1 MPVAYQA
8 LARAQG
14 CREGQTGRLSLLWF
28 NSATNM
34 KNSQKGVALI
44 EFALVLPLLLL
55 LSLIVTEYGRALYQY
70 NTLTKSVRDA
80 VRYLSSKDPGT
91 GIAQA
96 KNLVVYGNPMGTGT
110 PLALGLTAAH
120 VPDPVW
126 QLTGASPVINTV
138 TIRITNYTFVPLFA
152 SVFGLNFGNITY
164 ADITATMRAP
174 L

>member
-1 MPVAYQA
+1 M
-8 LARAQG
+8 
-14 CREGQTGRLSLLWF
+14 T
-28 NSATNM
+28 M
-34 KNSQKGVALI
+34 KIMKIRQRGVALV
-44 EFALVLPLLLL
+44 ELALVIPFLLLL
-55 LSLIVTEYGRALYQY
+55 TFITTEFGRAMYEY
-70 NTLTKSVRDA
+70 NAVTKSTRDA

-110 PLALGLTAAH
+110 PLALGLTAAQ